1 MRKSLGRKRPFRRTL
16 VLTLVMLAAVFLFGT
31 FALAAGDGAD
41 GAPHF
46 AGTAWALLP
55 PLVPLLQPVRARPIT
70 ITAAKARAKL
80 FFIVSLPPI
89 LVLSAL

>member
-55 PLVPLLQPVRARPIT
+55 PLVA
-70 ITAAKARAKL
+70 
-80 FFIVSLPPI
+80 IVLAF
-89 LVLSAL
+89 LTKEV